1 MTVDKKYISMKIIWH
16 ELPCHNG
23 KKHSRQSIGQLYLY
37 PRIHLYNIWFHAK
50 TCSEARII
58 ADNLRIFITLILI
71 KANSFSTNPVQSNRH
86 PEVNYP
92 QLKQ

>member
-1 MTVDKKYISMKIIWH
+1 MKIIWH

-23 KKHSRQSIGQLYLY
+23 KKHARQSIRQLYLY
-37 PRIHLYNIWFHAK
+37 PRIPLYNIWFHAK

-58 ADNLRIFITLILI
+58 ADNPRIFITLILI

-86 PEVNYP
+86 PEGYF
-92 QLKQ
+92 